1 MGWLGDLSSGATHR
15 TVVDARIDR
24 ATQYSAAPVT
34 KHERRGVLDH
44 PLSRMMT
51 VECVA
56 GPRSSRLPAHELVGA
71 KLAGDLVEHRVHHA
85 GLLSLDKGMRD
96 IDIFRHHDAAGHIL
110 AMLQFVGAGA
120 QHRAQYRV
128 APLQRPTFLE
138 AVGDP

>member
-1 MGWLGDLSSGATHR
+1 MDCLGDLSSGATHR
-15 TVVDARIDR
+15 TVVNARLDR

-71 KLAGDLVEHRVHHA
+71 KLAGDLVKHRVHHA
-85 GLLSLDKGMRD
+85 GLFSLDKSMRD

-110 AMLQFVGAGA
+110 AMLPFVGAGA
-120 QHRAQYRV
+120 QHLVQYRV
-128 APLQRPTFLE
+128 EPLQRAALF
-138 AVGDP
+138 D